1 MCYLVIHVNIVFL
14 LYIFITF
21 KMFVILVNFFICCT
35 YIMTF
40 FLFSPYSPEG
50 YMARI
55 TFRLILLNAFNNPMY
70 CKAVC
75 NRDAFN
81 VFVYPNG
88 NIIFMYICF
97 TMLAPL
103 FNVYYSYCQYDSRVY
118 VCHVQLKNCMGS
130 KFRKYWLTLL
140 NICYCVAT
148 TASYHLMIHIISAP
162 LSINVLHRITYIL

>member
-1 MCYLVIHVNIVFL
+1 
-14 LYIFITF
+14 
-21 KMFVILVNFFICCT
+21 
-35 YIMTF
+35 
-40 FLFSPYSPEG
+40 
-50 YMARI
+50 MARI
-55 TFRLILLNAFNNPMY
+55 TFRLILLNAFNN

-97 TMLAPL
+97 IMLAPP
-103 FNVYYSYCQYDSRVY
+103 FNVYYSYCQSDSRVY

-140 NICYCVAT
+140 NMCYCVAT
-148 TASYHLMIHIISAP
+148 TASYHLMIHIISAR

>member
-1 MCYLVIHVNIVFL
+1 
-14 LYIFITF
+14 
-21 KMFVILVNFFICCT
+21 MFVILVKKIICCT

-40 FLFSPYSPEG
+40 FFSPYSPEG
-50 YMARI
+50 YMACI

-75 NRDAFN
+75 NIDAFN

-97 TMLAPL
+97 TMLAPP
-103 FNVYYSYCQYDSRVY
+103 FNVYYSYCQTDSRVY

-130 KFRKYWLTLL
+130 KFRIYWLTLL
-140 NICYCVAT
+140 DICYCVAT
-148 TASYHLMIHIISAP
+148 TASYHLCYISFHSAR
-162 LSINVLHRITYIL
+162 LSINVLRRITYIL

>member
-1 MCYLVIHVNIVFL
+1 
-14 LYIFITF
+14 
-21 KMFVILVNFFICCT
+21 
-35 YIMTF
+35 
-40 FLFSPYSPEG
+40 
-50 YMARI
+50 MARI

-103 FNVYYSYCQYDSRVY
+103 LMCIIPTVNLIHGSMY
-118 VCHVQLKNCMGS
+118 VMFS
-130 KFRKYWLTLL
+130 
-140 NICYCVAT
+140 
-148 TASYHLMIHIISAP
+148 
-162 LSINVLHRITYIL
+162 